1 MSWFFIALF
10 APALWSVTNHID
22 KYLIGKYFRGTGTG
36 ALIVFSSLIGLFVLP
51 FILLF
56 QVNVLDIKPL
66 NALLVMGGSAVA
78 LLAILIYL
86 YSLKKDEASIV
97 VPLFQ
102 TIPVFSYVLAYI
114 VLGETLTSRQML
126 GAVLVILGAISI
138 SFDLTEKKPKFKSVV
153 FFLMLV
159 SSFLSAFSGLIFKF
173 VAVQNGFWTTSFW
186 GYVGDT
192 LVGIFLLLFIRA
204 YRDQFISV
212 IKRSK
217 VPIIGLNA
225 LNEIINVI
233 ASLCIKFASLL
244 APLALV
250 WVVNGFQPF
259 FVFIYGV
266 ILTLFFPKLGTESL
280 LKIEQYR

>member
-159 SSFLSAFSGLIFKF
+159 SSFL
-173 VAVQNGFWTTSFW
+173 
-186 GYVGDT
+186 
-192 LVGIFLLLFIRA
+192 RA

-280 LKIEQYR
+280 LKKHL